1 MHKHNI
7 PHFIFP
13 RRIKMVTTGDN
24 DNEQKMEYVAQLRY
38 IGSSLVVTIPKDI
51 VRKLDL
57 TLGENVTIT
66 IKKKENR
73 FTEQ

>member
-7 PHFIFP
+7 LYFLFS

-51 VRKLDL
+51 VRKLD
-57 TLGENVTIT
+57 
-66 IKKKENR
+66 
-73 FTEQ
+73 